1 MEIIIQYGLCP
12 VQLTGP
18 EMKMFQFAKS
28 LDSDE
33 VAHNEPPHLDL
44 LCSPSSL

>member
-1 MEIIIQYGLCP
+1 
-12 VQLTGP
+12 
-18 EMKMFQFAKS
+18 MFVSTKSVVEFANS

-44 LCSPSSL
+44 RYLPSAL